1 MKIDDDDDDDD
12 DDNTGILHVFEMWIE
27 ISQLD
32 HCISLCIV
40 LIG

>member
-12 DDNTGILHVFEMWIE
+12 DDNTEILHVFEMWIG
-27 ISQLD
+27 ISELD
-32 HCISLCIV
+32 HRISLCFV